1 MQPNDKQVDLLVIGG
16 GAAGMTAALTAKL
29 EGLSVLLCEKE
40 PYVGG
45 ITATSGGT
53 TWVPG
58 THLSEQAGVPDT
70 VEAARE
76 FLGHVCR
83 DKSGADLRE
92 AFLTSGPQMIRELD
106 GKTEVKFVAAQAHP
120 DYIGPLPGE
129 AYGGRALAPLAFDGK
144 LLGEDFDRVRP
155 PRREFMGLGGMMVN
169 RNELGALL
177 NPLRSVDNLK
187 TTLNVVLPYFK
198 DRLTYK
204 RGTRLV
210 MGNALVGRLLYS
222 LKQQNVEIWYDAPM
236 QQLLHEDGRVNGAL
250 IRQNGREVRVLAA
263 KGVVLATGGAGW
275 NASLRQRFFP
285 QGTPDSFAPRSN
297 SGDGIAAGEALGAA
311 LENTDA
317 PALWFP
323 TSFTQERDGYQAM
336 WPHIILDRAKP
347 GLLAVDAQGQR
358 FANES
363 ASYHDFSTA
372 QLAHHQQTPALP
384 AYLIV
389 DEAFIRQYGLGF
401 IMPGGKTLAQY
412 LRRNYL
418 VRADSLAELARRI
431 QVPAEALAATVQR
444 YNEMAVRGED
454 TDFGRGS
461 SAMSRFNGDAA
472 VSPNPCMRPLAQH
485 GPYFALAVRPVDL
498 AGSVGLACNTN
509 GQVLNETGG
518 VIEGLFA
525 CGNDL
530 ASIFRGT
537 YPGPGTT
544 IGPGMVFGW
553 RIAKFAAGTL
563 PE

>member
-1 MQPNDKQVDLLVIGG
+1 MNTTQQVDLLIIGG

-29 EGLSVLLCEKE
+29 EGLNVLLCEKE

-58 THLSEQAGVPDT
+58 THLSVKAGVPDT

-76 FLGHVCR
+76 FLSHVCQG
-83 DKSGADLRE
+83 KNGEALRE
-92 AFLTSGPQMIRELD
+92 AFLASGPEMIRELD
-106 GKTEVKFVAAQAHP
+106 EKTEVKFVAAQAHP

-129 AYGGRALAPLAFDGK
+129 AYGGRALAPAAFDGK

-177 NPLRSVDNLK
+177 NPFQSADNFK

-198 DRLTYK
+198 DRLKYK

-210 MGNALVGRLLYS
+210 MGNALVGRLYYS
-222 LKQQNVEIWYDAPM
+222 LKNAGVPVWFDSPLKELIVE
-236 QQLLHEDGRVNGAL
+236 NGKVGGAVIL
-250 IRQNGREVRVLAA
+250 QNGREVRVSAA

-275 NASLRQRFFP
+275 SKSLRERFFP
-285 QGTPDSFAPRSN
+285 QGTPDSFAPKSN

-311 LENTDA
+311 LENTDS

-323 TSFTQERDGYQAM
+323 TSFKQERDGYQAM

-347 GLLAVDAQGQR
+347 GLLAVASDGKR
-358 FANES
+358 FVNES
-363 ASYHDFSTA
+363 DSYHDFSTA
-372 QLAHHQQTPALP
+372 QLQYHRHTPALP

-389 DEAFIRQYGLGF
+389 DEAFIRRYGLGF
-401 IMPGGKTLAQY
+401 IMPGGKSLGSHLA
-412 LRRNYL
+412 RNYL
-418 VRADSLAELARRI
+418 TRADNLDELARRI
-431 QVPAEALAATVQR
+431 QVPADTLKATVQR
-444 YNEMAVRGED
+444 YNEQAVRGED
-454 TDFGRGS
+454 SDFGRGT
-461 SAMSRFNGDAA
+461 SAMNRFNGDAA
-472 VSPNPCMRPLAQH
+472 VQPNPCLRPLAQH
-485 GPYFALAVRPVDL
+485 GPYFALAVRPADL
-498 AGSVGLACNTN
+498 AGSVGLSCNEY
-509 GQVLNETGG
+509 GQVLKGDG
-518 VIEGLFA
+518 SAIEGLFA

-553 RIAKFAAGTL
+553 RIAKFAAGKL
-563 PE
+563 QG

>member
-1 MQPNDKQVDLLVIGG
+1 MQTEQNVDLLVIGG

-29 EGLSVLLCEKE
+29 EGLNVLLCEKE

-58 THLSEQAGVPDT
+58 THLSEKAGVPDT
-70 VEAARE
+70 VDAARE
-76 FLGHVCR
+76 FLSHVCK
-83 DKSGADLRE
+83 DKSGTDLRE
-92 AFLTSGPQMIRELD
+92 AFLRSGPAMIRELD
-106 GKTEVKFVAAQAHP
+106 EKTEVKFVAAQAHP

-129 AYGGRALAPLAFDGK
+129 AYGGRALAPVAFDGK
-144 LLGEDFDRVRP
+144 LLADDFDRVRP

-177 NPLRSVDNLK
+177 NPFQSVDNFK
-187 TTLNVVLPYFK
+187 TTMNVVLPYFK
-198 DRLTYK
+198 DRLKYK

-222 LKQQNVEIWYDAPM
+222 LKNAGAAIWFDAPM
-236 QQLLHEDGRVNGAL
+236 QELIVENGRVTGA
-250 IRQNGREVRVLAA
+250 IIKQNGRSVRVLAA

-275 NASLRQRFFP
+275 SASLRERFFP
-285 QGTPDSFAPRSN
+285 KGTPDSFAPRAN
-297 SGDGIAAGEALGAA
+297 SGDGIAAGEAVGAA

-323 TSFTQERDGYQAM
+323 TSFAQDRDGQQLM

-347 GLLAVDAQGQR
+347 GLLAVDSQGKR

-363 ASYHDFSTA
+363 VSYHDFSTA
-372 QLAHHQQTPALP
+372 QLAHHQNTPSLP

-389 DEAFIRQYGLGF
+389 DEAFIRKYGLGF
-401 IMPGGKTLAQY
+401 IMPGGKTLDQY
-412 LRRNYL
+412 VRRNYV
-418 VRADSLAELARRI
+418 VRADSLTELARRI
-431 QVPAEALAATVQR
+431 QVPADNLAATVQR

-454 TDFGRGS
+454 SDFGRGS

-472 VSPNPCMRPLAQH
+472 VSPNPCLRPLAQH

-498 AGSVGLACNTN
+498 AGSVGLSCNAN
-509 GQVLNETGG
+509 GQVLNGNNEI
-518 VIEGLFA
+518 IEGLFA

-553 RIAKFAAGTL
+553 RIAKFAAGKTL
-563 PE
+563 D